1 MVTGVSRIRV
11 DTFPEKTIVS
21 PSSNELFDT
30 LTESRDS

>member
-1 MVTGVSRIRV
+1 MSRIII
-11 DTFPEKTIVS
+11 DTFPEITIVS